1 MKPKTTLRLRLP
13 NPQTIA
19 FAFVTPPLPSSTYPS
34 PPLPVNPDSS
44 RPYLKESYVKIGRY
58 VKQQPKVKI
67 QMNCFTFILCGC
79 VFLLRHVKM
88 DFLFQFVIVL
98 LMYVLTESSKR
109 CLWKSVIGDF
119 SESLWLLGGSLEGKG
134 IGNNCF
140 SITA

>member
-1 MKPKTTLRLRLP
+1 M
-13 NPQTIA
+13 
-19 FAFVTPPLPSSTYPS
+19 
-34 PPLPVNPDSS
+34 
-44 RPYLKESYVKIGRY
+44 KIGRY

-119 SESLWLLGGSLEGKG
+119 SESL
-134 IGNNCF
+134 
-140 SITA
+140 